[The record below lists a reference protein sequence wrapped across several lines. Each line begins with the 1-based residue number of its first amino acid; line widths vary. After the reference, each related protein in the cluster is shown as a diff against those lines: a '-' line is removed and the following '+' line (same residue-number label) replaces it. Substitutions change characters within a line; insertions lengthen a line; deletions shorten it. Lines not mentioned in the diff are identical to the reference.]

1 MTLGSVLAFMADG
14 AWTVGFF
21 LISIMI
27 IVFVHEFGHYIVG
40 RWSGIHAEVFSLGFG
55 KPLFSRTDKHGTKW
69 QVAAVPLGG
78 YVKFLG
84 DANASSANPDEETLA
99 RLTLAER
106 RHTMHGAPLWA
117 RAATVLAGPM
127 FNVLL
132 TMAVFVLMISI
143 WGVTGPQDKVI
154 VGKVHALPG
163 TEQSLLP
170 GDQILAVAGTPT
182 PDVESL
188 YKLAEALPVADQIS
202 YQVLRDGSEL
212 TVQGPYLM
220 PAVVGSVMSKSAAMD
235 AGLLSGDVITVVS
248 GVPIRSFDEIP
259 IVVDAANGQP
269 LTLTVWRAGESF
281 DLTLTP
287 RRRDVAKSDGSFE
300 TRWLIGMVGG
310 LAVDLATIR
319 PGPWETLTLTM
330 GSTVRVTESSINGL
344 VAIIRGQISTC
355 NISGAITMAKVMG
368 DAAQTGWESFLGM
381 LAVMSLGI
389 GIMNHFPIPV
399 LDGGHLVFHAW
410 EAISG
415 KPPLPKVLERL
426 TLIGLTLVLGLMAYA
441 LSNDLVCV

>member
-1 MTLGSVLAFMADG
+1 MTLGSVLAFVGDG
-14 AWTVGFF
+14 AWTLGFF

-40 RWSGIHAEVFSLGFG
+40 RWSGIHAEIFSLGFG
-55 KPLFSRTDKHGTKW
+55 KPLFSRMDKHGTKW

-99 RLTLAER
+99 RLTPAER
-106 RHTMHGAPLWA
+106 RHAMHGAPLWA

-132 TMAVFVLMISI
+132 TMAVFALMISI

-154 VGKVHALPG
+154 VSKVHALPG
-163 TEQSLLP
+163 VEQALLP

-188 YKLAEALPVADQIS
+188 YKLAEDLPVADQIS
-202 YQVLRDGSEL
+202 YQVLRDGTEM
-212 TVQGPYLM
+212 TVQGPYLL

-235 AGLLSGDVITVVS
+235 AGLLSGDVITFVG
-248 GVPIRSFDEIP
+248 GVPIRSFEEIP

-269 LTLTVWRAGESF
+269 VTLTVWRAGESF

-287 RRRDVAKSDGSFE
+287 RRRDVAQADGSFK
-300 TRWLIGMVGG
+300 TRLLIGMVGG
-310 LAVDLATIR
+310 LVFELETIR
-319 PGPWETLTLTM
+319 PGPWETLTLAWD
-330 GSTVRVTESSINGL
+330 GTVRALETSVNGL
-344 VAIIRGQISTC
+344 VALARGQISTC
-355 NISGAITMAKVMG
+355 NISGAITMAQVMG
-368 DAAQTGWESFLGM
+368 DAAQTGWESFLGT
-381 LAVMSLGI
+381 LALLSLGI
-389 GIMNHFPIPV
+389 GIMNLFPIPV

-415 KPPLPKVLERL
+415 KPPSPKVLERL